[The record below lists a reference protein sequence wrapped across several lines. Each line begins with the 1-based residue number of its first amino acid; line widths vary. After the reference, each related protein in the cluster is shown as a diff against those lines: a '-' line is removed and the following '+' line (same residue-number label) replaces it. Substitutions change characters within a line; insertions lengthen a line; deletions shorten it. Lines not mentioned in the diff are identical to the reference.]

1 MMASHSGNR
10 TPRIII
16 TFHLIKPEER
26 SGNDLLT
33 QGAPSSAFL
42 LPTGDCGFG
51 GGGEAGDLGEAVDSS
66 LCSLLAAEKQGPK
79 QGFPGLKPT
88 ALTDPA
94 GLWS

>member
-1 MMASHSGNR
+1 MMVSHSGNR

-16 TFHLIKPEER
+16 PFHLIKLEER

-33 QGAPSSAFL
+33 KGAPSIAFL
-42 LPTGDCGFG
+42 PPPLWIRGRRGVS
-51 GGGEAGDLGEAVDSS
+51 ALGEAVDSS
-66 LCSLLAAEKQGPK
+66 LCSLLTAEKQGPK
-79 QGFPGLKPT
+79 QGSPDLEPA